1 VTDIVTKLR
10 DAIALE
16 GISIVEL
23 RSLLADAANAI
34 EHQAAA
40 LAVWKNSELI
50 ERAVA
55 RGSMERSP
63 TPDEPMTV
71 TEAPT
76 STPR

>member
-1 VTDIVTKLR
+1 VSDIVTKLR

-16 GISIVEL
+16 GISVPEL
-23 RSLLADAANAI
+23 RSLLADAAATI
-34 EHQAAA
+34 ERQRATIFTWEAAA
-40 LAVWKNSELI
+40 RFE
-50 ERAVA
+50 

-63 TPDEPMTV
+63 TPDEPATV